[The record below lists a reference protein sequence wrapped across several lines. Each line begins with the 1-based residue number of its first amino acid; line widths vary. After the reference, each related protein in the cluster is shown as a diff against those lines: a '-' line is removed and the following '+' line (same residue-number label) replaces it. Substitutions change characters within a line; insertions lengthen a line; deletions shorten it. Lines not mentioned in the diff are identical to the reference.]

1 MPDDDSNFT
10 DDEDEEGPSMGEGG
24 AMPSGSDTGWQT
36 SQPNPDAT
44 KPETMPS
51 SSKED

>member
-10 DDEDEEGPSMGEGG
+10 DDEDDEGPAMGEGG
-24 AMPSGSDTGWQT
+24 AAPAGSETGWKT

-51 SSKED
+51 SSKES